1 MKKLRYTSIAV
12 ATLAAAT
19 LASANNKV
27 SADATNN
34 TVITESASQTVQDA
48 VSDAQNAVNSAQS
61 NVNSKEQALS
71 DAQEKA

>member
-34 TVITESASQTVQDA
+34 TVITESAKRFKT
-48 VSDAQNAVNSAQS
+48 
-61 NVNSKEQALS
+61 L
-71 DAQEKA
+71 